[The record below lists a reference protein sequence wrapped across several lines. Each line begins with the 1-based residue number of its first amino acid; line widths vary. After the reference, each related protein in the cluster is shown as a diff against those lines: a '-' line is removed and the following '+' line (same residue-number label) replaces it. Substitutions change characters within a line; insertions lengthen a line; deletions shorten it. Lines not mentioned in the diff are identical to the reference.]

1 MANFLDSTPLSG
13 FFYNP
18 EKDQDKIDQGI
29 ATGTKAWDELTPTAY
44 SNVDYQGPEAAA
56 DIRVNPAALERV
68 GPTAMNDV
76 SVDPRYKDQQLAQLS
91 ALAELRD
98 KGGLNLTDKAN
109 LQGIQ
114 NDEAAQAQAGRASI
128 MQQAQMRGTGG
139 GNMAIMDMLNANQG
153 SANRQSQ
160 RDMQIAGMAQDRA
173 LQAGNMA
180 ASQSAGMS
188 KQDFDQQAQVA
199 AARDT
204 AAKFN
209 AGMANTNNQFNANQ
223 NINVQQANQQKNQ
236 GVNNATAL
244 AKNNSQTMNKYTM
257 PTQNFAQGA
266 QKASGQANVGLS
278 AAEIAAKQQADSKKA
293 QSGLWGGAF
302 STGMG
307 LLDKFGGGLFGGGGG
322 VEGGDS
328 SKFVSD
334 QSQYSQPFTS
344 NLNNGSA
351 GNDVEGSPQGI
362 SDTPAEAVPFTS
374 GLNKP
379 TDYVTSPGMNLT
391 SDEAEK
397 KARLAGLQQVGGY

>member
-29 ATGTKAWDELTPTAY
+29 AQGTQAWNNLTPTAY
-44 SNVDYQGPEAAA
+44 ENVDYQGPEAAA

-128 MQQAQMRGTGG
+128 LQQAQMRGTGG
-139 GNMAIMDMLNANQG
+139 GNLAIMDMLNANQG

-180 ASQSAGMS
+180 ATQSAGMS

-244 AKNNSQTMNKYTM
+244 AKNNSQTMNRYTM
-257 PTQNFAQGA
+257 PTQSFAQGA

-278 AAEIAAKQQADSKKA
+278 AAEIAAKQQSEAKKA
-293 QSGLWGGAF
+293 QSGLWGGAW
-302 STGMG
+302 STGKG
-307 LLDKFGGGLFGGGGG
+307 LLEKFGGGLGGGGT
-322 VEGGDS
+322 GGTGGT
-328 SKFVSD
+328 
-334 QSQYSQPFTS
+334 QSP
-344 NLNNGSA
+344 A
-351 GNDVEGSPQGI
+351 GNSVEGSPQGI
-362 SDTPAEAVPFTS
+362 SDSPAEAAPFT
-374 GLNKP
+374 GNLNKP
-379 TDYVTSPGMNLT
+379 AYEAPATSGSPDPMTYPTQGMSLT
-391 SDEAEK
+391 GDEEEK
-397 KARLAGLQQVGGY
+397 RARLAGLKQVGGY

>member
-29 ATGTKAWDELTPTAY
+29 AQGTQAWNNLTPTAY
-44 SNVDYQGPEAAA
+44 ENVDYQGPEAAA

-128 MQQAQMRGTGG
+128 LQQAQMRGTGG
-139 GNMAIMDMLNANQG
+139 GNLAIMDMLNANQG

-180 ASQSAGMS
+180 ATQSAGMS

-209 AGMANTNNQFNANQ
+209 SSMANTNNQFNANQ

-244 AKNNSQTMNKYTM
+244 AKNNSQTMNRYTM
-257 PTQNFAQGA
+257 PTQSFAQGA

-278 AAEIAAKQQADSKKA
+278 AAEIAAKQQSDAKKA

-307 LLDKFGGGLFGGGGG
+307 LLDKFGGGGGSG

-344 NLNNGSA
+344 NLNSGAA
-351 GNDVEGSPQGI
+351 GNSVEGSPHGI
-362 SDTPAEAVPFTS
+362 SDNPSEAAPFTS

>member
-29 ATGTKAWDELTPTAY
+29 AQGTQAWNNLTPTAY
-44 SNVDYQGPEAAA
+44 ENVDYQGPEAAA
-56 DIRVNPAALERV
+56 DIRVDPAALERV

-128 MQQAQMRGTGG
+128 LQQAQMRGTGG
-139 GNMAIMDMLNANQG
+139 GNLAIMDMLNANQG

-180 ASQSAGMS
+180 ATQSAGMS

-209 AGMANTNNQFNANQ
+209 SSMANTNNQFNANQ

-244 AKNNSQTMNKYTM
+244 AKNNSQTMNRYTM
-257 PTQNFAQGA
+257 PTQSFAQGA

-278 AAEIAAKQQADSKKA
+278 AAEIAAKQQSDAKKA

-307 LLDKFGGGLFGGGGG
+307 LLDKFGGGGGSG

-344 NLNNGSA
+344 NLNSGAA
-351 GNDVEGSPQGI
+351 GNSVEGSPHGI
-362 SDTPAEAVPFTS
+362 SDNPSEAAPFTS

>member
-29 ATGTKAWDELTPTAY
+29 AQGTQAWNNLTPTAY
-44 SNVDYQGPEAAA
+44 ENVDYQGPEAAA

-128 MQQAQMRGTGG
+128 LQQAQMRGTGG
-139 GNMAIMDMLNANQG
+139 GNLAIMDMLNANQG

-180 ASQSAGMS
+180 ATQSAGMS

-244 AKNNSQTMNKYTM
+244 AKNNSQTMNRYTM
-257 PTQNFAQGA
+257 PTQSFAQGA

-278 AAEIAAKQQADSKKA
+278 AAEIAAKQQSDAKKA

-307 LLDKFGGGLFGGGGG
+307 LLDKFGGGGGSG

-334 QSQYSQPFTS
+334 QSKYSQPFTS
-344 NLNNGSA
+344 NLNSGAA
-351 GNDVEGSPQGI
+351 GNSVEGSPQGI
-362 SDTPAEAVPFTS
+362 SGNPSEAAPFTS

>member
-29 ATGTKAWDELTPTAY
+29 AQGTQAWNNLTPTAY
-44 SNVDYQGPEAAA
+44 ENVDYQGPEAAA
-56 DIRVNPAALERV
+56 DIRVDPAALERV

-114 NDEAAQAQAGRASI
+114 NDEAAQAQSGRASI
-128 MQQAQMRGTGG
+128 LQQAQMRGTGG
-139 GNMAIMDMLNANQG
+139 GNLAIMDMLNANQG

-180 ASQSAGMS
+180 ATQSAGMS

-244 AKNNSQTMNKYTM
+244 AKNNSQTMNRYTM
-257 PTQNFAQGA
+257 PTQSFAQGA

-278 AAEIAAKQQADSKKA
+278 AAEIAAKQQSDAKKA

-307 LLDKFGGGLFGGGGG
+307 LLDKFGGGGGSG

-344 NLNNGSA
+344 NLNSGAA
-351 GNDVEGSPQGI
+351 GNSVEGSPHGI
-362 SDTPAEAVPFTS
+362 SDNPSEAAPFTS

>member
-29 ATGTKAWDELTPTAY
+29 AQGTQAWNNLTPTAY
-44 SNVDYQGPEAAA
+44 ENVDYQGPEAAA
-56 DIRVNPAALERV
+56 DIRVDPAALERV

-128 MQQAQMRGTGG
+128 LQQAQMRGTGG
-139 GNMAIMDMLNANQG
+139 GNLAIMDMLNANQG

-180 ASQSAGMS
+180 ATQSAGMS

-244 AKNNSQTMNKYTM
+244 AKNNSQTMNRYTM
-257 PTQNFAQGA
+257 PTQSFAQGA

-278 AAEIAAKQQADSKKA
+278 AAEIAAKQQSDAKKA

-307 LLDKFGGGLFGGGGG
+307 LLDKFGGGGGSG

-334 QSQYSQPFTS
+334 QSKYSQPFTS
-344 NLNNGSA
+344 NLNSGAA
-351 GNDVEGSPQGI
+351 GNSVEGSPQGI
-362 SDTPAEAVPFTS
+362 SGNPSEAAPFTS

>member
-44 SNVDYQGPEAAA
+44 ENVDYQGPEAAA

-180 ASQSAGMS
+180 ANQASGMS

-209 AGMANTNNQFNANQ
+209 AGMANTNNQFNSNQ

-307 LLDKFGGGLFGGGGG
+307 LLDKFGGGLGGGGDSPAGAGASG
-322 VEGGDS
+322 VGSPEGN
-328 SKFVSD
+328 
-334 QSQYSQPFTS
+334 Y
-344 NLNNGSA
+344 
-351 GNDVEGSPQGI
+351 VEGSPQGI
-362 SDTPAEAVPFTS
+362 SDTPAEAAPFTS
-374 GLNKP
+374 NLGQPSYESNQ
-379 TDYVTSPGMNLT
+379 GMNLT

>member
-29 ATGTKAWDELTPTAY
+29 AQGTQAWNNLTPTAY
-44 SNVDYQGPEAAA
+44 ENVDYQGPEAAA
-56 DIRVNPAALERV
+56 DIRVNPAPLERV
-68 GPTAMNDV
+68 GPTAMGDV
-76 SVDPRYKDQQLAQLS
+76 SVDPQYKDQQLAQLS

-128 MQQAQMRGTGG
+128 LQQAQMRGTGG
-139 GNMAIMDMLNANQG
+139 GNLAIMDMLNANQG

-180 ASQSAGMS
+180 ATQSAGMS

-244 AKNNSQTMNKYTM
+244 AKNNSQTMNRYTM
-257 PTQNFAQGA
+257 PTQSFAQGA

-278 AAEIAAKQQADSKKA
+278 AAEIAAKQQSDAKKA

-307 LLDKFGGGLFGGGGG
+307 LLDKFGGGGGSG

-334 QSQYSQPFTS
+334 QSKYSQPFTS
-344 NLNNGSA
+344 NLNSGAA
-351 GNDVEGSPQGI
+351 GNSVEGSPQGI
-362 SDTPAEAVPFTS
+362 SDNPSEAAPFTS

>member
-18 EKDQDKIDQGI
+18 KKDDQAALAGLNK
-29 ATGTKAWDELTPTAY
+29 GTQAYDELVPPSY
-44 SNVDYQGPEAAA
+44 DPVNYVGPQEAQ
-56 DIRVNPAALERV
+56 DIRVDPAALERV

-114 NDEAAQAQAGRASI
+114 NDEAAASQAQRASV
-128 MQQAQMRGTGG
+128 MQHAQMRGTGG
-139 GNMAIMDMLNANQG
+139 SNMAIMDMLNANQG

-244 AKNNSQTMNKYTM
+244 ANNTSQTMNKFTM
-257 PTQNFAQGA
+257 PTQAFGNSVN
-266 QKASGQANVGLS
+266 KASGTTTAGRNVSDYYSGNK
-278 AAEIAAKQQADSKKA
+278 AAGNNQQG
-293 QSGLWGGAF
+293 GLWGGALGL
-302 STGMG
+302 GMKAY
-307 LLDKFGGGLFGGGGG
+307 DKFGGSGGAASSGSGGAAT
-322 VEGGDS
+322 S
-328 SKFVSD
+328 SG
-334 QSQYSQPFTS
+334 
-344 NLNNGSA
+344 GSA
-351 GNDVEGSPQGI
+351 AADAAYSGAADSMVGGMFGAGAWKYGTE
-362 SDTPAEAVPFTS
+362 TPAMGMSLTGDTS
-374 GLNKP
+374 
-379 TDYVTSPGMNLT
+379 
-391 SDEAEK
+391 EEEK
-397 KARLAGLQQVGGY
+397 QARLAGLKQVGG

>member
-29 ATGTKAWDELTPTAY
+29 AQGTQAWNNLTPTAY
-44 SNVDYQGPEAAA
+44 ENVDYQGPEAAA

-128 MQQAQMRGTGG
+128 LQQAQMRGTGG
-139 GNMAIMDMLNANQG
+139 GNLAIMDMLNANQG

-180 ASQSAGMS
+180 ATQSAGMS

-244 AKNNSQTMNKYTM
+244 AKNNSQTMNRYTM
-257 PTQNFAQGA
+257 PTQSFAQGA

-278 AAEIAAKQQADSKKA
+278 AAEIAAKQQSDAKKA

-307 LLDKFGGGLFGGGGG
+307 LLDKFGGGGGSG

-344 NLNNGSA
+344 NLNSGAA
-351 GNDVEGSPQGI
+351 GNSVEGSPQGI
-362 SDTPAEAVPFTS
+362 SDNPSEAAPFTS